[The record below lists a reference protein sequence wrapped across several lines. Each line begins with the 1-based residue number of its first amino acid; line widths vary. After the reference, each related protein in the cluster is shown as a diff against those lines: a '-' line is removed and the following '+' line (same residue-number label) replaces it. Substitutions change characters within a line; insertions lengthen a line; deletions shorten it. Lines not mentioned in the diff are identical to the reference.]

1 MQSND
6 GSPSGATVPKPPLWC
21 ASAKR
26 IGSYALPCR
35 PLERSTTSPNRVW
48 TEHSPARGLLGLA
61 AVLGAACQSY
71 SPIPLELDARLEAVN
86 SRLGD
91 FVEHG
96 RFIDLLADSGQQ
108 HPDRLD
114 VTDGVTLPEGEVLAL
129 FYNANLRVAR
139 LEAGVGLA
147 GFENAGLWQDPVFGF
162 DAAQVLTPGHDFEYG
177 AALGVT
183 LPVSGR
189 LAVEKARAGAAYDV
203 QLRRIVDAEWRLRIT
218 LRQAWYEWTAAERR
232 RQLLEGVI
240 EQVERI
246 GAIAARLE
254 EAGAMREADER
265 LIRIELV
272 GRRAE
277 LTAARL
283 ASSQVRVRLLW
294 MMGLPPDALL
304 DLRAVQSLPAPPTE
318 GDFVERVVAANT
330 ELAVLQSEYRVAEES
345 LRLAVRKQYPDVG
358 IGAGYGS
365 EDEDRRVLF
374 GFSFPIPL
382 LNRNRAEI
390 AATRARREVA
400 RGTVETA
407 LERIVREARQVELA
421 LDATREQRGQ
431 LADEL
436 VPLLNE
442 QSNNIEELAELGD
455 VDTFL
460 LLETVGRQFS
470 AQSRLI
476 ALEQAESEAAASLAL
491 LLGPPNQPSPTSTD
505 DISLP
510 PSGVQ
515 AVGASTEE
523 PSR

>member
-1 MQSND
+1 MQSSD
-6 GSPSGATVPKPPLWC
+6 GAPLGATVPKSQLQC
-21 ASAKR
+21 ASA
-26 IGSYALPCR
+26 
-35 PLERSTTSPNRVW
+35 NRVGPYARSSKPSARLTTPPNWSW
-48 TEHSPARGLLGLA
+48 TGRSSARSALGLA
-61 AVLGAACQSY
+61 ALVGAACQSY
-71 SPIPLELDARLEAVN
+71 SPVPLELDARMDAVS
-86 SRLGD
+86 SRIGD
-91 FVEHG
+91 VAEHG
-96 RFIDLLADSGQQ
+96 RFIDVLEGSGQEA
-108 HPDRLD
+108 PESLD
-114 VTDGVTLPEGEVLAL
+114 VSDGVTLPEGEVLAL

-139 LEAGVGLA
+139 LDAGVALA
-147 GFENAGLWQDPVFGF
+147 RFENAGLWQDPVFGF
-162 DAAQVLTPGHDFEYG
+162 DGAQVLTPGDDLEYG
-177 AALGVT
+177 ATLGLT

-189 LAVEKARAGAAYDV
+189 LAVAKDRAGAAYEV
-203 QLRRIVDAEWRLRIT
+203 QLRRIVDAEWRLRVS

-246 GAIAARLE
+246 GAIAARLK

-277 LTAARL
+277 LTAAQL
-283 ASSQVRVRLLW
+283 ASQQVRVRLLW
-294 MMGLPPDALL
+294 MMGLPPDASL
-304 DLRAVQSLPAPPTE
+304 DLRTVQSLPSPAAD

-330 ELAVLQSEYRVAEES
+330 ELAALQAEYRVAEEA
-345 LRLAVRKQYPDVG
+345 LRLAVRKQYPDVSLG
-358 IGAGYGS
+358 TGYGS

-374 GFSFPIPL
+374 GFSLPIAL

-407 LERIVREARQVELA
+407 LERIVREARQAELTIGA
-421 LDATREQRGQ
+421 AREQRRQ
-431 LADEL
+431 LAGDL
-436 VPLLNE
+436 VPLLDA

-476 ALEQAESEAAASLAL
+476 ALEQAESEATASLNL

-515 AVGASTEE
+515 AVGPSTEE
-523 PSR
+523 TSR